1 MQAPPERLGKYL
13 IRRELGRGA
22 MGVVYE
28 GYDPLIERAVAI
40 KVLRI
45 DEANAQLDAELR
57 MRFRREAQAAGRL
70 SHPNIVSVY
79 EYSEEAGSSS
89 AFIAMEL
96 VEGRDL
102 KSLFDAGK
110 RFALAEAGRIMGELL
125 SAMQHAHERGVV
137 HRDIKPANIIL
148 LADGSVKVA
157 DFGIAKLDTS
167 ELTQLGSVLGTV
179 SHMSP
184 EQLTGD
190 AVDRRSDL
198 FSCGVI
204 LYQLL
209 TGERAFSGSPA
220 TVMHKVLHEQPA
232 PPSSVVASLPRPL
245 DAVVRKAM
253 AKSPGERY
261 PNADAFA
268 TALRTA
274 FAGAAASAASAAP
287 AAPPADA
294 DADATVLLPR
304 ARAAPS
310 APPGRSRSAAV
321 AGGGALL
328 LLAVGAAAYVFMRTG
343 STPAPTPAG
352 ETATLAAVS
361 GSEAAS
367 SAAAASSALAASAAP
382 ATAPPAV
389 ASVAPPLPAVAAGP
403 SAEEIEQQTWDD
415 ALKSNTRPAYEA
427 YLKGYPQGRFSARAR
442 VRLAA
447 LAPPP
452 AAQPQTQPQ
461 AQAQS
466 QPQVRALA
474 PAQLQTRPPPQ
485 PPPPQQ
491 QQPPAQ
497 TQAKTTT
504 QLPPQAQPQPQAQT
518 QAQAPAK
525 AASPATSSSASSK
538 VAAATPIAP
547 SPAKATSTGPASS
560 VERAAA
566 ATDCVEDAK
575 RGNARC
581 QVVLGNAYRNGTG
594 VTRDPVEASH
604 WYRKAAE
611 QGSEVGQ
618 YELGALYDAGL
629 GVPKDA
635 TQAVAWYRKAADQG
649 LARAQNRVG
658 QAYENGTAGP
668 ANLVLAS
675 DWYRKAADQ
684 GHAGAQSNL
693 GRLYLQGRGV
703 FKDTAKAAELLQK
716 AVDQGEPNAM
726 VLLAGM
732 YQRGEGKPQDPARAA
747 RLYRDALAIPGLSMR
762 HREIAQ
768 AALAAKS

>member
-79 EYSEEAGSSS
+79 EYGEEAGSSS

-102 KSLFDAGK
+102 KSLFDAGT
-110 RFALAEAGRIMGELL
+110 RFALADAGRIMSELL
-125 SAMQHAHERGVV
+125 SAMQHAHVRGVV

-232 PPSSVVASLPRPL
+232 PPSSVVAALPRPL

-253 AKSPGERY
+253 AKTPAERY
-261 PNADAFA
+261 PDADAFA
-268 TALRTA
+268 AALRA
-274 FAGAAASAASAAP
+274 AIAGAAASAAP
-287 AAPPADA
+287 ASADA

-304 ARAAPS
+304 APAAAPARS
-310 APPGRSRSAAV
+310 APSRAPVV
-321 AGGGALL
+321 AGVGALS
-328 LLAVGAAAYVFMRTG
+328 LLAVGAAAYVFLRTP
-343 STPAPTPAG
+343 STPAPAASG
-352 ETATLAAVS
+352 GAATLAMVPGS
-361 GSEAAS
+361 GAAS
-367 SAAAASSALAASAAP
+367 SAASASSALAASAAP
-382 ATAPPAV
+382 AAPAPT
-389 ASVAPPLPAVAAGP
+389 VAPVVPPVPATAVAAGP
-403 SAEEIEQQTWDD
+403 SAEEIEQQAWDD
-415 ALKSNTRPAYEA
+415 ALKSNTRGAFEA

-452 AAQPQTQPQ
+452 QPQPQPQPQ
-461 AQAQS
+461 APPPQQPQPPAPTQAKTPPQQQS
-466 QPQVRALA
+466 QPQV
-474 PAQLQTRPPPQ
+474 
-485 PPPPQQ
+485 
-491 QQPPAQ
+491 
-497 TQAKTTT
+497 
-504 QLPPQAQPQPQAQT
+504 
-518 QAQAPAK
+518 QAQAPELAK
-525 AASPATSSSASSK
+525 APVPTTSSSASPK
-538 VAAATPIAP
+538 VAAAPLTAP
-547 SPAKATSTGPASS
+547 PPAKATSTGAVAAAGPRPESPPSAPDRAKRPPASP
-560 VERAAA
+560 EPAPATARAAA
-566 ATDCVEDAK
+566 AIDCIDEAK

-581 QVVLGNAYRNGTG
+581 QVVLGNAYRSGTG
-594 VTRDPVEASH
+594 VARDPVEASR

-611 QGSEVGQ
+611 QGNDVGQ
-618 YELGALYDAGL
+618 YELGTLYESGL

-635 TQAVAWYRKAADQG
+635 TQAVSWFRKAADQG

-658 QAYENGTAGP
+658 VAYENGTTGS
-668 ANLVLAS
+668 ANLVLAA
-675 DWYRKAADQ
+675 DWYRKAVDQ

-703 FKDTAKAAELLQK
+703 FKDTAKAGELLQK
-716 AVDQGEPNAM
+716 AVDQGDPNAM

-732 YQRGEGKPQDPARAA
+732 YQRGEGKPQDSARAA
-747 RLYRDALAIPGLSMR
+747 RLYRDALAIPGLSQR

>member
-79 EYSEEAGSSS
+79 EYGEEAGSSS

-102 KSLFDAGK
+102 KSLFDAGN
-110 RFALAEAGRIMGELL
+110 RFALADTGRIMSELL

-232 PPSSVVASLPRPL
+232 PPSSVVAALPRPL

-253 AKSPGERY
+253 AKTPAERY
-261 PNADAFA
+261 PDADAFA
-268 TALRTA
+268 AALRA
-274 FAGAAASAASAAP
+274 AIAGAAPAPASASGSAE
-287 AAPPADA
+287 ADT
-294 DADATVLLPR
+294 DATVLLPR
-304 ARAAPS
+304 SPAASPAS
-310 APPGRSRSAAV
+310 SRTPIV
-321 AGGGALL
+321 AGVGL
-328 LLAVGAAAYVFMRTG
+328 LLALVAGAAAYVFLKTP
-343 STPAPTPAG
+343 PAPD
-352 ETATLAAVS
+352 
-361 GSEAAS
+361 
-367 SAAAASSALAASAAP
+367 SAAAGGPPVSLTGEPASASIAAAP
-382 ATAPPAV
+382 AASVSLPALVTAPVVPPVPAAPV
-389 ASVAPPLPAVAAGP
+389 ATGP
-403 SAEEIEQQTWDD
+403 TPEEIEQQAWDD
-415 ALKSNTRPAYEA
+415 ALKSNSRAAYEA

-442 VRLAA
+442 VRLAS

-452 AAQPQTQPQ
+452 QPQPLQPPQAMPQPQ
-461 AQAQS
+461 A
-466 QPQVRALA
+466 
-474 PAQLQTRPPPQ
+474 
-485 PPPPQQ
+485 
-491 QQPPAQ
+491 PAQ
-497 TQAKTTT
+497 TQAKG
-504 QLPPQAQPQPQAQT
+504 QPQQQPPPQPQAQT
-518 QAQAPAK
+518 PTK
-525 AASPATSSSASSK
+525 PASPTTSSSAPSK
-538 VAAATPIAP
+538 VAAAAPRPEPPPSASDRSKRPPASAEPAP
-547 SPAKATSTGPASS
+547 SAA
-560 VERAAA
+560 RAAA
-566 ATDCVEDAK
+566 ATECVEEAK

-581 QVVLGNAYRNGTG
+581 QVILGNAYRNGTG
-594 VTRDPVEASH
+594 VARDPVEASR

-611 QGSEVGQ
+611 QGSDIGQ
-618 YELGALYDAGL
+618 YELGLLYESGL

-635 TQAVAWYRKAADQG
+635 TQAVSWFRKAADQG

-658 QAYENGTAGP
+658 VAYENGSTGP
-668 ANLVLAS
+668 SNVVVAA

-684 GHAGAQSNL
+684 GYAAAQANL

-703 FKDTAKAAELLQK
+703 FKDTARAGELLQK
-716 AVDQGEPNAM
+716 AVDQGDPNAM
-726 VLLAGM
+726 VLLGGM
-732 YQRGEGKPQDPARAA
+732 YQRGEGKPQDSARAA
-747 RLYRDALAIPGLSMR
+747 RLYRDALALPGLTSR